1 LKADEVLFRFR
12 YAAHGVIYALGFWAP
27 WDRWLELDGSRTTWL
42 ELAGWLAQNRWLS
55 FSEATIAVLAFGIL
69 CAWVGAWLR
78 TWGTAY
84 LGGAVVKGPEME
96 SAGANAA
103 GVVANGPYRHL
114 RNPLYLGTWVHT
126 FALALLMP
134 PSGAVFAIVAI
145 GVLQLL
151 LIRGE
156 ERFLAAKLGDAYA
169 RYRALVPRL
178 VPPLRGP
185 SENALARGGA
195 ALPRRGAGPKWL
207 QAVLGEI
214 YFCGVAVSFAALG
227 RQYNARLLT
236 QCVLVSLG
244 VAMVMRAALMRQRPA
259 A

>member
-1 LKADEVLFRFR
+1 LKAGEALFRFR
-12 YAAHGVIYALGFWAP
+12 YEAHAVIYTLGFWAP

-55 FSEATIAVLAFGIL
+55 FSEATIAVLVAGIL
-69 CAWVGAWLR
+69 CACVGAWMR
-78 TWGTAY
+78 TWGAAY
-84 LGGAVVKGPEME
+84 LGSAVVKGPEME

-126 FALALLMP
+126 FALALPMP

-156 ERFLAAKLGDAYA
+156 EQFLEAKVGEPYA
-169 RYRALVPRL
+169 EYKKLVPRL
-178 VPPLRGP
+178 VPAPRGP
-185 SENALARGGA
+185 SESALARGGVR
-195 ALPRRGAGPKWL
+195 PRWL
-207 QAVLGEI
+207 QAVVGET
-214 YFCGVAVSFAALG
+214 YMWGVAVSFAALG
-227 RQYNARLLT
+227 WQYNARLLT
-236 QCVLVSLG
+236 QCVLVWAG
-244 VAMVMRAALMRQRPA
+244 VAMIVRAALMQQRPA